1 MSSGKLKP
9 IPQFCDD
16 NGVSR
21 TQWFYLKRLKRAPK
35 TIQIGSKEMVSPEA
49 EAEWRREMEERPLVG
64 SLRKLA
70 LATAAA

>member
-1 MSSGKLKP
+1 MSNGKLKP

-35 TIQIGSKEMVSPEA
+35 TIQIGSNEMVSPEA
-49 EAEWRREMEERPLVG
+49 EAE
-64 SLRKLA
+64 
-70 LATAAA
+70 